1 MLAMVILAV
10 VTFYTKVMIQF
21 EGQNQ
26 MEAFYAINGFTLLIV
41 AGIIIIKIKGQG
53 KQLVNHK
60 IQEMDEL
67 K

>member
-1 MLAMVILAV
+1 M
-10 VTFYTKVMIQF
+10 FQY

-26 MEAFYAINGFTLLIV
+26 MEAFYAVNGFTLIIV

-53 KQLVNHK
+53 KLLEKHKALEMEALRVNIK
-60 IQEMDEL
+60 SQQAIIDNQ

>member
-1 MLAMVILAV
+1 MVILAV